1 MFLSQDKPGTLIV
14 TVSGPGNQSIDG
26 VEVIADDVA
35 RCESAPCRVEDLA
48 AGTHFVKV
56 SAKGYAATAARAVA
70 VQGGTDNTIHIE
82 LSRPIAPAAQTTS
95 ANVETPRRE
104 RKNPPDTNTVSLS
117 ELAPQPQ
124 QSAPAPVRAAPAPR
138 RAAARD
144 AANAA
149 AAASP
154 APAAA
159 PAPKPAAVTNSM
171 LTLNSIPPAT
181 VVVDGRPV
189 GPTPAGLNVAPGAHT
204 IVFVHPE
211 KGRTVKMVTVE
222 AGQTAAVVARF

>member
-1 MFLSQDKPGTLIV
+1 MFISQDKPGTLIV
-14 TVSGPGNQSIDG
+14 TVSGPGNESVDG

-35 RCESAPCRVEDLA
+35 RCETAPCRVEDLT

-70 VQGGTDNTIHIE
+70 VHGGTDNAIHIE

-95 ANVETPRRE
+95 ANVETPRSE
-104 RKNPPDTNTVSLS
+104 RKNPPEDGTVSLS
-117 ELAPQPQ
+117 ELAPQAQ
-124 QSAPAPVRAAPAPR
+124 QS
-138 RAAARD
+138 
-144 AANAA
+144 
-149 AAASP
+149 
-154 APAAA
+154 AAA
-159 PAPKPAAVTNSM
+159 PARTAPPARRAAPHAVAAVAKAAADSPAPTPKPAAVTNGM
-171 LTLNSIPPAT
+171 LMLNSDPPAT

-211 KGRTVKMVTVE
+211 KGRSVKMVTVE